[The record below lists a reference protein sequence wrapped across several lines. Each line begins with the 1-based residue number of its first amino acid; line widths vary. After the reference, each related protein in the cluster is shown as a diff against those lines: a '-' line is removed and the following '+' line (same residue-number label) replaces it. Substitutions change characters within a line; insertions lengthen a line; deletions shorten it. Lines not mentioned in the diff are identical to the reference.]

1 MLKQLVLFMKDI
13 FVFQDLFN
21 KKSNSW
27 LKAEAS
33 VSNMLQLWS
42 GVWRQ
47 QISATFMNE
56 FSKRLEPAW
65 GLLRGIA
72 PFEQKF
78 CITLQAFALV
88 SSSCWRQRSWRFMQ
102 LEQLPTGFSIWWFCL
117 STWMQ
122 NELPLFRNYYR

>member
-1 MLKQLVLFMKDI
+1 MKDI

-47 QISATFMNE
+47 QISETFMNE

-88 SSSCWRQRSWRFMQ
+88 SSSCWR
-102 LEQLPTGFSIWWFCL
+102 
-117 STWMQ
+117 
-122 NELPLFRNYYR
+122 